1 MTEFCSLRGK
11 VYAYKLD
18 DDTEHKKAKG
28 TKKSVI
34 KRELMFENYKDSLF
48 NDKIILRS
56 QQRFRSDHHRV
67 YTEEV
72 NKISLSSNDDK
83 RTQAYDK
90 ITKYPY
96 GTNMFKICE
105 NEILLKIKFNDRLNN
120 EAKIPKNKSWIIRNE
135 LRELINQS
143 RALEILLR

>member
-1 MTEFCSLRGK
+1 MTEFFALRAK
-11 VYAYKLD
+11 AYAYKFD

-56 QQRFRSDHHRV
+56 QQRFRNDHHRV

-72 NKISLSSNDDK
+72 NKTALSSNDDE
-83 RTQAYDK
+83 RLQTYDK
-90 ITKYPY
+90 ITTYPY
-96 GTNMFKICE
+96 GTPA
-105 NEILLKIKFNDRLNN
+105 IKVYESEMLS
-120 EAKIPKNKSWIIRNE
+120 KK
-135 LRELINQS
+135 
-143 RALEILLR
+143 